1 MPLFL
6 NNSDQEKCIT
16 PKEAMEALEH
26 GIRQF
31 ARGDA
36 IRRPR
41 IDNLLPTANPD
52 EYFCFSSME
61 GGIRDPGYYALRI
74 KPDIYGWQNVGGKMR
89 ETTYSYRPGLY
100 GGLVFLYSTKNAE
113 FLAIMNDGYV
123 QHLRVAATAGL
134 GIQYLSRRDS
144 RVMGIYG
151 SGGMA
156 SFFPLTAKAARP
168 IERLQVYSTN
178 RARREKYCED
188 MAAKLECE
196 IMPVERPELVCKD
209 ADIVVACTNSIEPVM
224 HADWVEPGTHLSNVT
239 HWELSPE
246 TCAKVDAAGIFVRR
260 SPLSVAGYVDDDFS
274 IRLNVMAYIAGR
286 PDERAKVPVGRMS
299 KNRYP
304 NARTVECCE
313 WQCGTEYSQ
322 ERRNDEITIL
332 ANCSYGTLEG
342 DVGNSAGIQGIQFSS
357 IAGKI
362 YERAR
367 ELGLGMELPRDMFL
381 QDMPT

>member
-1 MPLFL
+1 M
-6 NNSDQEKCIT
+6 D
-16 PKEAMEALEH
+16 ALAH
-26 GIRQF
+26 GLGQF

-41 IDNLLPTANPD
+41 IDNLLPAANPE

-74 KPDIYGWQNVGGKMR
+74 KPDIYAWQNVGGKMR

-100 GGLVFLYSTKNAE
+100 GGLVFLYSIKNAE

-134 GIQYLSRRDS
+134 GIQYLSRENS
-144 RVMGIYG
+144 SVMGIYG
-151 SGGMA
+151 TGGMA
-156 SFFPLTAKAARP
+156 SFFPLTANAARP
-168 IERLQVYSTN
+168 IDRLQVYSTN
-178 RARREKYCED
+178 RARLEKYCED
-188 MAAKLECE
+188 MAAKLDCE
-196 IMPVERPELVCKD
+196 IVPMDRPELVCKD

-224 HADWVEPGTHLSNVT
+224 HADWVRPGTHLSNVT

-246 TCAKVDAAGIFVRR
+246 TCAKVNAAGIFVRR
-260 SPLSVAGYVDDDFS
+260 SPLSVAGYVDDDFG

-286 PDERAKVPVGRMS
+286 PEERAKVPVGRMS

-304 NARTVECCE
+304 NARIVECCE
-313 WQCGTEYSQ
+313 WQTGTEYTQ
-322 ERRNDEITIL
+322 QRRDDDITIL

-342 DVGNSAGIQGIQFSS
+342 DVGNSAGIQGIQFAS

-367 ELGLGMELPRDMFL
+367 LLGHGTELPKEMFL

>member
-1 MPLFL
+1 V
-6 NNSDQEKCIT
+6 NS
-16 PKEAMEALEH
+16 
-26 GIRQF
+26 
-31 ARGDA
+31 
-36 IRRPR
+36 
-41 IDNLLPTANPD
+41 
-52 EYFCFSSME
+52 
-61 GGIRDPGYYALRI
+61 
-74 KPDIYGWQNVGGKMR
+74 
-89 ETTYSYRPGLY
+89 
-100 GGLVFLYSTKNAE
+100 
-113 FLAIMNDGYV
+113 
-123 QHLRVAATAGL
+123 
-134 GIQYLSRRDS
+134 
-144 RVMGIYG
+144 
-151 SGGMA
+151 
-156 SFFPLTAKAARP
+156 
-168 IERLQVYSTN
+168 
-178 RARREKYCED
+178 
-188 MAAKLECE
+188 
-196 IMPVERPELVCKD
+196 
-209 ADIVVACTNSIEPVM
+209 
-224 HADWVEPGTHLSNVT
+224 
-239 HWELSPE
+239 
-246 TCAKVDAAGIFVRR
+246 
-260 SPLSVAGYVDDDFS
+260 DFS